1 MIEPVIGVTGVVSVD
16 VAVEPDERYQHVIEF
31 LDR

>member
-1 MIEPVIGVTGVVSVD
+1 MIEPVIGVTDVISAD
-16 VAVEPDERYQHVIEF
+16 VAIEPDEWYQHVIEF